1 VGPNGC
7 GKSVFGEAI
16 AFALGGSKRMLRV
29 QNLSSLINERV
40 MRSDNPVAEVG
51 TKSSCCILMLAHF
64 GQQHWF
70 QGCGCGGGAANGFP
84 QKWPPSTLGSCKAAP
99 Y

>member
-1 VGPNGC
+1 LAWCCAGFKSYQEHVCVRPLGPFTCVVGPNGC

-40 MRSDNPVAEVG
+40 MRSNNPVAEVRFCVLQ
-51 TKSSCCILMLAHF
+51 SIVSCRFHVSVWC
-64 GQQHWF
+64 Q
-70 QGCGCGGGAANGFP
+70 N
-84 QKWPPSTLGSCKAAP
+84 
-99 Y
+99 